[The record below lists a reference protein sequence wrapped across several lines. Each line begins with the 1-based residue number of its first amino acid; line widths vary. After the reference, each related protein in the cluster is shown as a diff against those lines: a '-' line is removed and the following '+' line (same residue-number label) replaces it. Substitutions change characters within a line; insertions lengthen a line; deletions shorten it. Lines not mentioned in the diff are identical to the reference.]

1 MSDNSTLKKLQV
13 IIEGTIAPYKRAI
26 NEARSETRRM
36 TDSVNRE
43 MRNIKRPKLDVDGDQ
58 ALGKTKNV
66 ITGIKKYIKDIQIAS
81 GVKVYT
87 DDYLKLENDIQK
99 ANRSAKLLR
108 LEEESLK
115 KSGASEGLSEQYRKT
130 KKSAEEA
137 EKALNKLL
145 LTKKKLEENG
155 EATEFTPKYAG
166 LYENISNERKNLKN
180 LIAEKSKRQAANI
193 PLMDVRQDGT
203 LFNYDEE
210 IKKTEEKIKKLG
222 QSMEELESKGKMEQP
237 TDAAKKLTEKI
248 DAANDKLGKYK
259 TEMTSLSAK
268 GLDRGTAEWIKNQ
281 RELEKSIQKTETL
294 RNMREQLVAEGGDVC
309 VAVNDDGAINK
320 LKQIKSVVQ
329 EVISN
334 IPGIGRA
341 ANTSCKIASKAFN
354 GMKAVLSGVTTAIK
368 RTSGVFGSL
377 IKKFASGIPIV
388 RRFTS
393 GVHQNGNAFKG
404 GLKNILKY
412 AFGIRSL
419 YMLVNKLRNA
429 LKEGFKNLAQY
440 DDQTNASLS
449 AIMSSLTQFKN
460 SMATAF
466 APILN
471 VVAPILVT
479 LINYLTKAATALA
492 HFFASLTGQSSVVV
506 SKKVNQDYAASLNAN
521 ASSADKAD
529 KANKKLKN
537 TLMGF
542 DQINKLDDNSDSDSN
557 SGGLSPSD
565 MFETTG
571 IDSNVSD
578 FVQKVKEAWNNAD
591 FTEIGEILGSK
602 LNDALN
608 GIPWT
613 KIKATSG
620 KVARSIATFLNGFLG
635 ETDWG
640 LVGSTIADGINT
652 GIEFAYTFVTTF
664 DWKKFGKAFAD
675 GINGFVKKIDWK
687 KSAQTLSEGLKGL
700 LDTLIAAVKNID
712 WYQIGE
718 NIKIFL
724 ENIDWVGIVERIAEL
739 FGAACGGLAALLG
752 GLLGDAFS
760 ATGKYFEDKAAEC
773 GGNMVLG
780 ILKGIVDGLVNISV
794 WIVEHIFLPI
804 INGFKDA
811 FGIHSPSTVMAE
823 QGGYIIEGLLQG
835 LINNVKNIIRWF
847 ADLPGKIKDAMGDA
861 KEWLIEK
868 GKDIVGGLKN
878 GFESCKEGIKDMA
891 SKIPELIKSG
901 IGNLWDLGKNAIS
914 SFVSG
919 FTSVNIPTPKIS
931 TVTGAVSSKIPKVSV
946 KQYAS
951 GGQPGMGEMFIAR
964 ESGPELV
971 GKIGN
976 KSTVANNGQIIE
988 GIKAG
993 VFEAVLDAF
1002 DAANTLFGGSNSDEK
1017 PVVVE
1022 FTFMCGDETIYKMSK
1037 RGKEKYEG
1045 RVSIVERV

>member
-26 NEARSETRRM
+26 NEARSETRRAAEDIGRETQNM
-36 TDSVNRE
+36 SSRFNMNSVLSKIRSVQEAIRGAVADCRARAGFTDEGLMS
-43 MRNIKRPKLDVDGDQ
+43 
-58 ALGKTKNV
+58 ALGGTISEKFKNAQLKAGLKEHTNEYKQLQADADRAAKA
-66 ITGIKKYIKDIQIAS
+66 IEKLKQKQQNMDAS
-81 GVKVYT
+81 GVDHQSTAWKNVCNQISAAERRLGGYT
-87 DDYLKLENDIQK
+87 GAMRRMEGTGRDVQFVGFK
-99 ANRSAKLLR
+99 AI
-108 LEEESLK
+108 
-115 KSGASEGLSEQYRKT
+115 GAAAFTKT
-130 KKSAEEA
+130 
-137 EKALNKLL
+137 
-145 LTKKKLEENG
+145 
-155 EATEFTPKYAG
+155 
-166 LYENISNERKNLKN
+166 
-180 LIAEKSKRQAANI
+180 
-193 PLMDVRQDGT
+193 M
-203 LFNYDEE
+203 
-210 IKKTEEKIKKLG
+210 
-222 QSMEELESKGKMEQP
+222 
-237 TDAAKKLTEKI
+237 
-248 DAANDKLGKYK
+248 
-259 TEMTSLSAK
+259 
-268 GLDRGTAEWIKNQ
+268 
-281 RELEKSIQKTETL
+281 
-294 RNMREQLVAEGGDVC
+294 
-309 VAVNDDGAINK
+309 
-320 LKQIKSVVQ
+320 
-329 EVISN
+329 
-334 IPGIGRA
+334 
-341 ANTSCKIASKAFN
+341 N

-368 RTSGVFGSL
+368 RTSGVFGAL
-377 IKKFASGIPIV
+377 IKKFASGTPIV
-388 RRFTS
+388 KRFTN

-492 HFFASLTGQSSVVV
+492 HFFASFTGQSSVVV

-542 DQINKLDDNSDSDSN
+542 DQINKLDDNSDSDSDSS

-571 IDSNVSD
+571 IDSNVSN
-578 FVQKVKEAWNNAD
+578 FVRKVKEAWNNAD

-608 GIPWT
+608 SIPWA
-613 KIKATSG
+613 KIKETSR
-620 KVARSIATFLNGFLG
+620 KIARSIATFLNGFLG
-635 ETDWG
+635 KTDWG

-712 WYQIGE
+712 WYQICE

-780 ILKGIVDGLVNISV
+780 ILKGIVDGLINISV

-823 QGGYIIEGLLQG
+823 QGGYIIEGLLKG
-835 LINNVKNIIRWF
+835 LIDNVGKVIKWVIS
-847 ADLPGKIKDAMGDA
+847 LPGKIIDALGNAKD
-861 KEWLIEK
+861 WLFQK
-868 GKDIVGGLKN
+868 GKDAIEGFKS
-878 GFESCKEGIKDMA
+878 GFESCKEGIKSVA
-891 SKIPELIKSG
+891 SKIPGLIREG
-901 IGNLWDLGKNAIS
+901 VGNLWDLGKNAIS

-931 TVTGAVSSKIPKVSV
+931 TVTGAVSSKIPKVNV

-951 GGQPGMGEMFIAR
+951 GGQPGIGEMFIAR

-976 KSTVANNGQIIE
+976 KSSVANNGQIIE

-1002 DAANTLFGGSNSDEK
+1002 DAANTLFGGSNSGEK

-1022 FTFMCGDETIYKMSK
+1022 FTFMCGEETIYKMSK
-1037 RGKEKYEG
+1037 KGKEKYEG

>member
-26 NEARSETRRM
+26 NEARGETRRAAEDIGRETENM
-36 TDSVNRE
+36 SSRFNVNSAIAKIRSVQEAIRGAVADYRARAGFTDEGLMS
-43 MRNIKRPKLDVDGDQ
+43 
-58 ALGKTKNV
+58 ALGGTISEKFKNAQLKAGLKEHTNEYKQLQADADRAAKA
-66 ITGIKKYIKDIQIAS
+66 IEKLKQKQQNMDAS
-81 GVKVYT
+81 GVDHQSNAWKNVCNQISAAERRLGGYT
-87 DDYLKLENDIQK
+87 GAMRRMEGTGRDVKFVGFK
-99 ANRSAKLLR
+99 AI
-108 LEEESLK
+108 
-115 KSGASEGLSEQYRKT
+115 GAAAFTKT
-130 KKSAEEA
+130 
-137 EKALNKLL
+137 
-145 LTKKKLEENG
+145 
-155 EATEFTPKYAG
+155 
-166 LYENISNERKNLKN
+166 
-180 LIAEKSKRQAANI
+180 
-193 PLMDVRQDGT
+193 M
-203 LFNYDEE
+203 
-210 IKKTEEKIKKLG
+210 
-222 QSMEELESKGKMEQP
+222 
-237 TDAAKKLTEKI
+237 
-248 DAANDKLGKYK
+248 
-259 TEMTSLSAK
+259 
-268 GLDRGTAEWIKNQ
+268 
-281 RELEKSIQKTETL
+281 
-294 RNMREQLVAEGGDVC
+294 
-309 VAVNDDGAINK
+309 
-320 LKQIKSVVQ
+320 
-329 EVISN
+329 
-334 IPGIGRA
+334 
-341 ANTSCKIASKAFN
+341 N

-368 RTSGVFGSL
+368 RTSGVFGAL
-377 IKKFASGIPIV
+377 IKKFASGTPIV
-388 RRFTS
+388 KRFTS

-419 YMLVNKLRNA
+419 YALVNKLRNA

-542 DQINKLDDNSDSDSN
+542 DQINKLDDNSDSDSDSG

-608 GIPWT
+608 SIPWT
-613 KIKATSG
+613 KIKETSG
-620 KVARSIATFLNGFLG
+620 KIARSIATFLNGFIKS
-635 ETDWG
+635 TDWK
-640 LVGSTIADGINT
+640 LVGATIAEGINT
-652 GIEFAYTFVTTF
+652 AIEFCYDFVTTF
-664 DWKKFGKAFAD
+664 DWKKFGLAISD
-675 GINGFVKKIDWK
+675 GINGFIEKVDWK
-687 KSAQTLSEGLKGL
+687 KAAQTISGYIRGIFDMVISAIE
-700 LDTLIAAVKNID
+700 NID
-712 WYQIGE
+712 WYQIG
-718 NIKIFL
+718 KSVKTFL
-724 ENIDWVGIVERIAEL
+724 VNIDW
-739 FGAACGGLAALLG
+739 
-752 GLLGDAFS
+752 
-760 ATGKYFEDKAAEC
+760 T
-773 GGNMVLG
+773 
-780 ILKGIVDGLVNISV
+780 GIVDDIFELIGAAFGGLVLFIGGLFEDAVYGAKQYIIDHFTESGKWTWEGFKKGV
-794 WIVEHIFLPI
+794 LDTLYGIGEWIVNHIFEPF
-804 INGFKDA
+804 INGFKSA

-823 QGGYIIEGLLQG
+823 QGGYIIKGLLKG
-835 LINNVKNIIRWF
+835 LIDNVGAVIKWVIS
-847 ADLPGKIKDAMGDA
+847 LPGKIIDVLGNAKD
-861 KEWLIEK
+861 WLVQK
-868 GKDIVGGLKN
+868 GKDAIEGMEN
-878 GFESCKEGIKDMA
+878 GFESCKEGIKSMA
-891 SKIPELIKSG
+891 SKIPGLIKEG

-931 TVTGAVSSKIPKVSV
+931 AVTGAVSSKIPKVSV

-951 GGQPGMGEMFIAR
+951 GGQPGIGEMFIAR

-976 KSTVANNGQIIE
+976 KSSVVNNGQIVE

-1002 DAANTLFGGSNSDEK
+1002 DAANTLFGGNNSSEK